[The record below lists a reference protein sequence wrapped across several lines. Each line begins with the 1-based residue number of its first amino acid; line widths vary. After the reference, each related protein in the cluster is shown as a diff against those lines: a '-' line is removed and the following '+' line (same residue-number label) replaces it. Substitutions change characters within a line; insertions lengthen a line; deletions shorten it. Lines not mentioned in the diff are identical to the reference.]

1 MHETLEFVSQHGLMV
16 LAATVF
22 AEQIGLPLPAM
33 PFLIAAGALVG
44 TGQMAPGLAV
54 VAAVVAAMA
63 GDQVW
68 FELGRRRGRLVLN
81 WLCRISL
88 EPTSCVRRTEDLF
101 ARHGVRA
108 LIVAKFVPGFS
119 TIAPP
124 LAGIVGLSVPQ
135 YLLFNGLGTLL
146 WVGTGLGL
154 GIMFSDQLE
163 QALSMS
169 VQIGPAVGLT
179 LVAAVIGYVIYK
191 AIHRYQADSLVP
203 RVTVR
208 QLVEQLSAGEAPMII
223 DLRSVGAREEQ
234 PGIPGAVAM
243 ALDELAGRQHD
254 LPRDRALI
262 LYCDCP
268 RDASSVEGARMLR
281 KLGFTR
287 VWPLHGGIE
296 AWNTAAATGL
306 PSVEAPGR
314 QIAAVTVSAATLP
327 SLLKERRDGT
337 EDADTRASVL
347 GAARNENRRLSR
359 RHARRHRTAHAGIS
373 ANDPWNESSG

>member
-1 MHETLEFVSQHGLMV
+1 MHEILDFLSQHGLMV

-33 PFLIAAGALVG
+33 PFLIAAGALAG
-44 TGQMAPGLAV
+44 TGQMAPGLAI
-54 VAAVVAAMA
+54 VAAVAAAMA

-88 EPTSCVRRTEDLF
+88 EPTSCVRRTEDFF

-124 LAGIVGLSVPQ
+124 LAGIVGLPVPQ

-146 WVGTGLGL
+146 WVGTGIGL
-154 GIMFSDQLE
+154 GMLFSDQLE

-179 LVAAVIGYVIYK
+179 VVAAVVGYVIYK
-191 AIHRYQADSLVP
+191 AVHRYHSDYRVP
-203 RVTVR
+203 RVTAR
-208 QLVEQLSAGEAPMII
+208 QLMEKLAAREEPVII
-223 DLRSVGAREEQ
+223 DLRSLGARTEQ
-234 PGIPGAVAM
+234 PGIPGALAI
-243 ALDELAGRQHD
+243 ALDELPARQHE
-254 LPRDRALI
+254 LPRNRDLI

-268 RDASSVEGARMLR
+268 RDASSVEGARALR

-287 VWPLHGGIE
+287 VWPLHGGVE
-296 AWNTAAATGL
+296 AWNAAAAT
-306 PSVEAPGR
+306 APTPVAAPHE
-314 QIAAVTVSAATLP
+314 IAAVTT
-327 SLLKERRDGT
+327 
-337 EDADTRASVL
+337 
-347 GAARNENRRLSR
+347 
-359 RHARRHRTAHAGIS
+359 
-373 ANDPWNESSG
+373 